1 MVYAEV
7 LLCGQK
13 KHKVERDRG
22 YVFEIVKAN
31 IIALIFALVAV
42 LLSALVVKIF
52 NINDKAI
59 PIINQVIKSL
69 SILLGCLLSLK
80 KPNNGWLRG
89 IICGFIFVWI
99 SFVVFS
105 LLDSKFVFGLSLLND
120 CVLGMVTG
128 MISGI
133 IAVNI
138 RKRR

>member
-1 MVYAEV
+1 MRARK
-7 LLCGQK
+7 QR
-13 KHKVERDRG
+13 VERDRG

-31 IIALIFALVAV
+31 IIALIFALIAV

-52 NINDKAI
+52 NITDKAI

-89 IICGFIFVWI
+89 MICGFIFVWI

>member
-1 MVYAEV
+1 MRA
-7 LLCGQK
+7 K

-31 IIALIFALVAV
+31 IIVLIFALVAV

>member
-1 MVYAEV
+1 MRA
-7 LLCGQK
+7 K

-69 SILLGCLLSLK
+69 SILLGCLLSLI